1 MQNIAE
7 DSPEDLSRGSTP
19 ERGVR
24 SAPSQSPQ
32 ARALGSLTPHAGVLN
47 IPSVRPRQPPPAHRG
62 SPSPAS
68 FKRISPEKI
77 LAHGGKSTPVSM
89 SGSPGLAPLE
99 QLTAGIGN
107 MPPPLAKGSS
117 PSPPITPRPAHSTK
131 PMPPLLHVPSGR
143 ISGPPTPLQV
153 PPPPRLTP
161 ASTRVQADQGAQPL
175 RQAPP
180 LQRAPS
186 PVQSGN
192 TATQRQPL
200 RAPAGRGNPSV
211 AVIHPMPPP
220 PPPTPPER
228 ASPIEAGD
236 FEDEEEAKRA
246 FSVFNIGP
254 NRMRAPAPQTVS
266 PAAAHATPRTSQA
279 STRGVDVDYT
289 QFNIRPALRR
299 ATPTSQTTPAP
310 PRYASGGYTSPFL
323 SGAPTSMTGSIPQR
337 PPPPYPGTSRIS
349 HTTTNIAGISVQQFL
364 CPYCPYEGGNTQ
376 ALKNHILSHQPNIQ
390 WVCPYCP
397 GPTRMTKVEVETHMR
412 SEHPACQIVYIPYG
426 VPI

>member
-1 MQNIAE
+1 MVIFQVINVPSMQNVAE

-24 SAPSQSPQ
+24 SAHTPSPQ
-32 ARALGSLTPHAGVLN
+32 ARVLSGMPAHAGVLN

-77 LAHGGKSTPVSM
+77 MAHGKSTPVSM

-117 PSPPITPRPAHSTK
+117 PSPPITPRPAHTTK

-143 ISGPPTPLQV
+143 ISGPPGSMQV

-161 ASTRVQADQGAQPL
+161 ASTRTQAEQGAQPL

-186 PVQSGN
+186 PGHSGN
-192 TATQRQPL
+192 AALLKEPRQPL
-200 RAPAGRGNPSV
+200 RPPAGRGNPSV

-228 ASPIEAGD
+228 ASPVDAGEFFFFFFFFFFTD
-236 FEDEEEAKRA
+236 IFFK
-246 FSVFNIGP
+246 F
-254 NRMRAPAPQTVS
+254 T
-266 PAAAHATPRTSQA
+266 
-279 STRGVDVDYT
+279 
-289 QFNIRPALRR
+289 
-299 ATPTSQTTPAP
+299 
-310 PRYASGGYTSPFL
+310 
-323 SGAPTSMTGSIPQR
+323 
-337 PPPPYPGTSRIS
+337 
-349 HTTTNIAGISVQQFL
+349 
-364 CPYCPYEGGNTQ
+364 
-376 ALKNHILSHQPNIQ
+376 
-390 WVCPYCP
+390 
-397 GPTRMTKVEVETHMR
+397 
-412 SEHPACQIVYIPYG
+412 
-426 VPI
+426 